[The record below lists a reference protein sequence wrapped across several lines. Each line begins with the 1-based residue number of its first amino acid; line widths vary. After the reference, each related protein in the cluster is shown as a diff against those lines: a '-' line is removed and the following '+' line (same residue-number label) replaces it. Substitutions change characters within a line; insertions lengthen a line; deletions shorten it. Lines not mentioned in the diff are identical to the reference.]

1 MLRHIY
7 KVLTFYIY
15 EEHTDIAHTR
25 NLSIQR
31 IQKTIYMYFKDLK
44 AYSIQIVLLLS
55 LKFLLP
61 FYMKNDC
68 LVPSMHNTLK
78 QTHFQV
84 RSSTHMS
91 YSFSILRYDYV
102 GFISS

>member
-7 KVLTFYIY
+7 KALTFYMY
-15 EEHTDIAHTR
+15 EKYTYIAHTR

-61 FYMKNDC
+61 FYMKNDY

-78 QTHFQV
+78 ETQFQV
-84 RSSTHMS
+84 LSSIPTFYV
-91 YSFSILRYDYV
+91 YSLK
-102 GFISS
+102 IS

>member
-7 KVLTFYIY
+7 KVLTFYMY
-15 EEHTDIAHTR
+15 EEHTYIAHTR

-78 QTHFQV
+78 RTHFKSVAQ
-84 RSSTHMS
+84 
-91 YSFSILRYDYV
+91 FICLSIQYPY
-102 GFISS
+102 I

>member
-7 KVLTFYIY
+7 KALTFYMY
-15 EEHTDIAHTR
+15 EEYTYIAHTR

-31 IQKTIYMYFKDLK
+31 VQKTIYMYFKDLK

-61 FYMKNDC
+61 FYMKNDY
-68 LVPSMHNTLK
+68 LLPSMHNTLK
-78 QTHFQV
+78 ETHFQV
-84 RSSTHMS
+84 LSSIHTSQIYS
-91 YSFSILRYDYV
+91 YLKYTRPIDQTN
-102 GFISS
+102 

>member
-1 MLRHIY
+1 M
-7 KVLTFYIY
+7 Y
-15 EEHTDIAHTR
+15 EEYTYIAHTR

-61 FYMKNDC
+61 FYMKNDY

-78 QTHFQV
+78 ETHFQV
-84 RSSTHMS
+84 MSSIQKLQISFHLKSVSLMS
-91 YSFSILRYDYV
+91 LQFQLVLSNS
-102 GFISS
+102 